1 MIFQKL
7 LAGEK
12 KLLKNTQVL
21 WVENVPNWQEFSSK
35 ELWKKA
41 RINPSLAVY
50 FPDFS
55 SSRLP
60 QRKYLLN
67 VANTVSPN
75 SVVNAVLESR
85 KRRQESGKED

>member
-1 MIFQKL
+1 M
-7 LAGEK
+7 
-12 KLLKNTQVL
+12 KNTQVL

-41 RINPSLAVY
+41 RANPNLAVY
-50 FPDFS
+50 FADFS
-55 SSRLP
+55 ESRLP

-75 SVVNAVLESR
+75 SVVNAVNEVR
-85 KRRQESGKED
+85 QKR